1 MKYGKV
7 YKLSDLFDLY
17 LLGENGNEDLEIIDH
32 SSKVGFS
39 LNLSE
44 NIELKESIID
54 ILKGMPS
61 AKVKTKNN

>member
-1 MKYGKV
+1 M
-7 YKLSDLFDLY
+7 
-17 LLGENGNEDLEIIDH
+17 
-32 SSKVGFS
+32 GFS

-54 ILKGMPS
+54 ILKGTPS

>member
-7 YKLSDLFDLY
+7 YKLSNLFDLY

-54 ILKGMPS
+54 IPK
-61 AKVKTKNN
+61 